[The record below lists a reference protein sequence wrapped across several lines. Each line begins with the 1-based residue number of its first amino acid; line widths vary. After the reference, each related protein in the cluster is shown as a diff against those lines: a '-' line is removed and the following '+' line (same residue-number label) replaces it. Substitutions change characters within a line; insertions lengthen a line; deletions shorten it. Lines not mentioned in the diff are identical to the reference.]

1 MQAVIP
7 IDVEQALSDD
17 LMEAWGHPAYAPPVP
32 DAYAQALPCACVTEV
47 GGTDTTM
54 ATYEHDVSVDVWAP
68 TLGAA
73 MDAARQLAGILCDM
87 PYRAPSSGRQWLTA
101 GINTMPYANPDP
113 NDYKTPRVSF
123 TAMLTIR
130 GTITDI

>member
-1 MQAVIP
+1 MQSVIP

-17 LMEAWGHPAYAPPVP
+17 LMEAWGHPASAPPGP
-32 DAYAQALPCACVTEV
+32 DIYSQALPCARVTEV

-54 ATYEHDVSVDVWAP
+54 VTYEHDVSVDVWAP
-68 TLGAA
+68 TLGEAFT
-73 MDAARQLAGILCDM
+73 AARQLAGILCDM
-87 PYRAPSSGRQWLTA
+87 PYRAPSSGRHWKTA
-101 GINTMPYANPDP
+101 HINTMPYENPDP
-113 NDYKTPRVSF
+113 SNHKTPRVSF